1 MTQDALRHWRRDLH
15 RHPEAAW
22 CEFRTTTLIA
32 QHLTEL
38 GFSIMLGDQLLAS
51 TLIAQHLTELG
62 FSIMLGD
69 QLLASTL

>member
-32 QHLTEL
+32 QHLSEL

-51 TLIAQHLTELG
+51 TLI
-62 FSIMLGD
+62 M
-69 QLLASTL
+69 

>member
-38 GFSIMLGDQLLAS
+38 GFSIMLGINCSPAPSSWD
-51 TLIAQHLTELG
+51 G
-62 FSIMLGD
+62 K
-69 QLLASTL
+69 